1 MSALSGGRIFCQQSR
16 VESMPAI
23 DATQGE
29 CLQIDPSSQSR
40 HSPPVENF
48 RPVEISAPTDGFPP
62 PENASEGSTPRNLLR
77 GRLIVI
83 GFVAAA
89 PIAIGAWLW
98 LLGWVALA
106 LL

>member
-1 MSALSGGRIFCQQSR
+1 MQT
-16 VESMPAI
+16 MN
-23 DATQGE
+23 ATQGE
-29 CLQIDPSSQSR
+29 CLQIDLSSQSR

-62 PENASEGSTPRNLLR
+62 PESASEVSTPRNMLR
-77 GRLIVI
+77 GRLIAI

>member
-1 MSALSGGRIFCQQSR
+1 MFGQRSLERRMQT
-16 VESMPAI
+16 MN
-23 DATQGE
+23 ATQGE
-29 CLQIDPSSQSR
+29 CLQIDRPDQPR
-40 HSPPVENF
+40 HSPPVENL
-48 RPVEISAPTDGFPP
+48 RPAEISAPTDGPL
-62 PENASEGSTPRNLLR
+62 PENASEVFTPRNLLR

-98 LLGWVALA
+98 LLGWAALT

>member
-1 MSALSGGRIFCQQSR
+1 M
-16 VESMPAI
+16 
-23 DATQGE
+23 
-29 CLQIDPSSQSR
+29 

-48 RPVEISAPTDGFPP
+48 QPREIAVPTDGFSL
-62 PENASEGSTPRNLLR
+62 PENASEVSTPRNLLR

-89 PIAIGAWLW
+89 PIAVAAWLW
-98 LLGWVALA
+98 LLGWVALT